1 VINVLI
7 WEWIK
12 GTTLVRKEKGE
23 DSVERGDGSSR
34 RNKTHRKTHRRDIH
48 QAKKCDKPAL
58 ELLQNGTRCCSPGL
72 VEEGGVLAVA
82 AASGA
87 SYCGSLAST
96 QEVVV
101 VVQEEE
107 EEEEEMVR

>member
-1 VINVLI
+1 
-7 WEWIK
+7 
-12 GTTLVRKEKGE
+12 
-23 DSVERGDGSSR
+23 
-34 RNKTHRKTHRRDIH
+34 
-48 QAKKCDKPAL
+48 
-58 ELLQNGTRCCSPGL
+58 
-72 VEEGGVLAVA
+72 VEEGVLAVA

-101 VVQEEE
+101 VVVQE

>member
-1 VINVLI
+1 MLI
-7 WEWIK
+7 WEWTK
-12 GTTLVRKEKGE
+12 GTALVRKEKGG
-23 DSVERGDGSSR
+23 DSVERGDVSSR
-34 RNKTHRKTHRRDIH
+34 RNKTQRKTHRRGTQ
-48 QAKKCDKPAL
+48 QAKKCNKPAS
-58 ELLQNGTRCCSPGL
+58 ELLENVTRCCSPGL

-101 VVQEEE
+101 VLVVVVQEEE
-107 EEEEEMVR
+107 EEEVVG

>member
-1 VINVLI
+1 MINVLI

-12 GTTLVRKEKGE
+12 GTTLVRKEKE
-23 DSVERGDGSSR
+23 RDSVERGDGSSR
-34 RNKTHRKTHRRDIH
+34 RNKTHRKTHPRDTH
-48 QAKKCDKPAL
+48 QAKKCNKPAS

-72 VEEGGVLAVA
+72 VEGGVLAVA

-101 VVQEEE
+101 VVVVQEEE
-107 EEEEEMVR
+107 EEAVG